1 MQAAKGGMGVK
12 MIEAGVLKVAYLER
26 GPADGP
32 AVLLLHG
39 FPYDVHAYD
48 DVARRLAD
56 AGCRCVIPWLR
67 GYGATRF
74 LDPATLRSGEQA
86 ALGADLLALLDAL
99 KIERAVLAGYDWGGR
114 AACVVAALWPDRVTG
129 LVSGDPG
136 YNIQDIAKANTPA
149 SPQAERRLWYQY
161 YMHGERG
168 HAGLSVHREAFC
180 RLLWEQWSPS
190 WAFDDATYNA
200 SAAAFENTDFVEVV
214 IHSYRHRFGLVPGD
228 PAYAH
233 IEQALAQRPAIEV
246 PSVILSGADDG
257 VSSRRDDAA
266 AILGFSGPVR
276 RQVLPGVGHNVPQ
289 EAPAAFAEA
298 VLSVLCD

>member
-1 MQAAKGGMGVK
+1 VK
-12 MIEAGVLKVAYLER
+12 TIEAGVLQVAYLEQ
-26 GPADGP
+26 GPAQGP
-32 AVLLLHG
+32 VVVLLHG

-48 DVARRLAD
+48 EVVQRLAQ
-56 AGCRCVIPWLR
+56 AGCRCIVPWLR
-67 GYGATRF
+67 GYGPTRF
-74 LDPATLRSGEQA
+74 TAPETLRSGEQA

-99 KIERAVLAGYDWGGR
+99 DVKRAVLAGYDWGGR
-114 AACVVAALWPDRVTG
+114 AACVVSALWPDRVIG

-149 SPQAERRLWYQY
+149 SPEAERRLWYQY

-168 HAGLSVHREAFC
+168 HAGLSAHREAFC

-190 WAFDDATYNA
+190 WTFDDATYKT
-200 SAAAFENTDFVEVV
+200 SAQAFDNPDFVEVV

-233 IEQALAQRPAIEV
+233 IEQALAQRPPINV

-266 AILGFSGPVR
+266 AIRGFSGPVS
-276 RQVLPGVGHNVPQ
+276 RQVLPGVGHNVAQ

-298 VLSVLCD
+298 VLSVLAH